1 MSARRELLRA
11 VRGVCG
17 RAAGRLAATRA
28 RARLEPCDLREL
40 GATTDAGGRGRGWY
54 EIVTVDLEPLVVG
67 ALEAGWPERAPLP
80 ALPIQAVPAGVPLD
94 CAVVLLLVRLPG
106 RRDLSPFG
114 ERASDVQTAL
124 IDRLLGAWEAAGK
137 DMVVRAAYDVRG
149 RGMTSEPDALGRVL
163 RDARAVGVAL
173 GAHAGA
179 TLCCQGLLVGSW
191 GEMHDSRY
199 LGGRQLGAIY
209 DALRSGMDTG
219 AAGGAGVAGG
229 GIPVAVRTPRLL
241 ELVREGSDRARAD
254 GLLGLFDDAMMGSA
268 SDMGTFD
275 AADRAA
281 GVARLRDAASRVPF
295 GGEAVGT
302 TPQSMPEA
310 ALAYLRAA
318 RPTYLN
324 RVHDAATLA
333 RWAAAPSPA
342 APGGG
347 AGEGSLLDYV
357 GAHLG
362 YRLVVTGVRLEGG
375 DVRHDAASPAADAA
389 GRGGVTL
396 EVRVQN
402 RGFSPLYVPARVVVD
417 VWCPGDAAARA
428 SVAGALVWRDDDRTS
443 GIAHLLLSASALPT
457 APASHAPAP
466 AGRGVPGDAAA
477 AWLVARCVRET
488 DGAPVPFANAPDAAV
503 ARDVAPGAGACVI
516 GRLRATG

>member
-1 MSARRELLRA
+1 MSARRGLLRA

-17 RAAGRLAATRA
+17 RAAGRLAAMRD

-40 GATTDAGGRGRGWY
+40 GATTDTGGRGRGWY

-80 ALPIQAVPAGVPLD
+80 ALPIQAVPAGAPLD

-114 ERASDVQTAL
+114 ERVSDVQTAL
-124 IDRLLGAWEAAGK
+124 IDRLLGAWEAAG
-137 DMVVRAAYDVRG
+137 
-149 RGMTSEPDALGRVL
+149 
-163 RDARAVGVAL
+163 VAL
-173 GAHAGA
+173 GAHTSA

-199 LGGRQLGAIY
+199 LSGRQLGAIF
-209 DALRSGMDTG
+209 DALRSGMDAG
-219 AAGGAGVAGG
+219 AAGGAGGAGE

-241 ELVREGSDRARAD
+241 GLVREGSDRARAD

-281 GVARLRDAASRVPF
+281 GVARLRDAARRVPF

-302 TPQSMPEA
+302 TPQSAPEA

-318 RPTYLN
+318 CPTYLN

-333 RWAAAPSPA
+333 RWAAAPAPA

-347 AGEGSLLDYV
+347 AGAGSLLDYV

-375 DVRHDAASPAADAA
+375 DVRQGAASPTADAA

-402 RGFSPLYVPARVVVD
+402 RGFAPLYVPARVVVD
-417 VWCPGDAAARA
+417 VWRPGDAAARS

-443 GIAHLLLSASALPT
+443 GVARLRLPASALPT

-466 AGRGVPGDAAA
+466 AGRGVPGDAAS

-488 DGAPVPFANAPDAAV
+488 DGAPVPFANAPAA
-503 ARDVAPGAGACVI
+503 AVAPGAGACVI
-516 GRLRATG
+516 GRLRTTV